1 MEIIDVFSSL
11 FEPCYDLPQSS
22 LKNFAEEF
30 IRERN
35 GLGDISITNNS
46 PNLMDFAYKSAAVVC
61 FVSRRP
67 GSPGSLTPPL
77 QKPASISS
85 NNQRKGL

>member
-35 GLGDISITNNS
+35 GLGDISITNNF
-46 PNLMDFAYKSAAVVC
+46 PNLMDFAYKLFVLFLVV
-61 FVSRRP
+61 RAR
-67 GSPGSLTPPL
+67 LD
-77 QKPASISS
+77 
-85 NNQRKGL
+85 R